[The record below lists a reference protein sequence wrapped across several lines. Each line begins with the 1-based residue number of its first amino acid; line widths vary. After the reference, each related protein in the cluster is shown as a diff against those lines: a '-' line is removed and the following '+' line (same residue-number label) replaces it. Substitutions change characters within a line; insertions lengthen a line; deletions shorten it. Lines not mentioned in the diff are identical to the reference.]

1 MKLKTLRTLRIG
13 RATYA
18 RGSEVVLSEPI
29 ARDIVDRGYAE
40 EMEASEPKE
49 ESKPEGLE
57 EESKPEEPEEK
68 AAPKGKGGK
77 KKAD

>member
-1 MKLKTLRTLRIG
+1 MKLRTLRTLRIG

-18 RGSEVVLSEPI
+18 RGSEVVLAEPI

-40 EMEASEPKE
+40 ELEASEPKE
-49 ESKPEGLE
+49 ESKPE
-57 EESKPEEPEEK
+57 EPKEK